1 MSHPNRR
8 AVIGTALAFA
18 ATPALAADK
27 RVSFK
32 VPDGVCDSHLHA
44 TGKDGETR
52 TCISRMLF
60 RAT

>member
-27 RVSFK
+27 RVRFK
-32 VPDGVCDSHLHA
+32 VPDGVCDSHLHV
-44 TGKDGETR
+44 
-52 TCISRMLF
+52 
-60 RAT
+60 